1 MPINCTLRFTEYWT
15 LRFNQS
21 LLQQFRRGLSP
32 SEEINTQ
39 MFTKLQAVFNQFLS
53 KVIITVGDVFMET
66 FVLLM
71 QMFGKIWNRKQTEV
85 GYVLTPVRL
94 LVGWLTCQQNFYK
107 NYSTDYHET

>member
-1 MPINCTLRFTEYWT
+1 
-15 LRFNQS
+15 
-21 LLQQFRRGLSP
+21 
-32 SEEINTQ
+32 

-85 GYVLTPVRL
+85 G
-94 LVGWLTCQQNFYK
+94 
-107 NYSTDYHET
+107 